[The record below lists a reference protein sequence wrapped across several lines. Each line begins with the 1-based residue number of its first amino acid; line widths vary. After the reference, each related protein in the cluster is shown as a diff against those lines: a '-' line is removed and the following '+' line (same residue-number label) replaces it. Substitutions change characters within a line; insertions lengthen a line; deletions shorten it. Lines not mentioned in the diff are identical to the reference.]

1 MKEHAVHVLRD
12 QETALTLE
20 QRDRIETLLGRTEP
34 DASKLA
40 PKVGS
45 PPCLNPTHVKFALSL
60 LRSLGAT
67 KLDWIRIVGP
77 KIKWILM
84 SGALKDL
91 KTLDENLVE
100 CLAMTDEMVYLPE
113 LESLEKDIAEKIVKK
128 RQFQSEIATYLQD
141 NFFAEKG
148 DLTLGIRSLS
158 EDVALVL
165 KRYEGRI
172 EFTRLQEVN
181 LATAKIL
188 SEYRIFPSLDL
199 EVYKQVTQAGSFLSE
214 DQHTYLHYVL
224 KTSLQKG
231 ISATEGLLDAKK
243 VLNQDSLRIF
253 PETPDLFKRQIQIH
267 GENLYPFQ
275 AMAWYLESLG
285 ASRCDWF
292 RLFDRN
298 YFQDD
303 WMTGVDLSKLKT
315 LHPYL
320 AEIIFT
326 KDMDPL
332 YIDLNGLEFLTADA
346 AQYFKYLPR
355 SFFGNKIQLK
365 GLKRISEK
373 LARTFS
379 KLSCEIEL
387 DCPNFEASARSILYS
402 CDNVHWATKSR

>member
-12 QETALTLE
+12 QETALTHE

-40 PKVGS
+40 PKVGP
-45 PPCLNPTHVKFALSL
+45 PPCLNPSHVKFALSL

-77 KIKWILM
+77 KINWILM
-84 SGALKDL
+84 SGALEDL
-91 KTLDENLVE
+91 KTLDENLAE
-100 CLAMTDEMVYLPE
+100 CLGMTDEMLYLPE
-113 LESLEKDIAEKIVKK
+113 LESLEKDIAEKLVKE
-128 RQFQSEIATYLQD
+128 RQFQSKISTYLQD
-141 NFFAEKG
+141 NFF
-148 DLTLGIRSLS
+148 LTLGIRSLS
-158 EDVALVL
+158 DDVALVL

-172 EFTRLQEVN
+172 EFTRLQEVD
-181 LATAKIL
+181 LVTAKIL

-199 EVYKQVTQAGSFLSE
+199 EVYKQVTRAGSFLSE

-224 KTSLQKG
+224 KSSLEKG

-267 GENLYPFQ
+267 GENLYPIQ
-275 AMAWYLESLG
+275 AMAWYLESIS

-332 YIDLNGLEFLTADA
+332 YIDLNGLEFLTEDA
-346 AQYFKYLPR
+346 AQFFRYLPR

-379 KLSCEIEL
+379 KLPCEIEM